1 MAASWPI
8 GKTKSILP
16 NKASLIFKV
25 DLISGMRLA
34 HVEKQNP
41 IPKKNS
47 EVANLT
53 LLRYDFLVF
62 LKLFLI
68 LALGKILDKKL

>member
-1 MAASWPI
+1 
-8 GKTKSILP
+8 
-16 NKASLIFKV
+16 
-25 DLISGMRLA
+25 MRLA
-34 HVEKQNP
+34 HVEKQNT